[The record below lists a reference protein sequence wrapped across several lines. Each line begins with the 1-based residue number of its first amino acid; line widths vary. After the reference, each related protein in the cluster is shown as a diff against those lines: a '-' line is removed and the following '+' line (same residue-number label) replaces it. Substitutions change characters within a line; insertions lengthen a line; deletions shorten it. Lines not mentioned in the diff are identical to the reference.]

1 MAELSPTI
9 AVQLPTVTVLPHP
22 RGGFKV
28 RGSLGPRSFVAIVR
42 HIPGRVAYRYAEAG
56 EWKGKGWHAA
66 DDAGDVHRCLAD
78 LLLWV
83 ATPEVEGRM
92 MGLARRAF
100 PGDG

>member
-1 MAELSPTI
+1 
-9 AVQLPTVTVLPHP
+9 
-22 RGGFKV
+22 
-28 RGSLGPRSFVAIVR
+28 
-42 HIPGRVAYRYAEAG
+42 VAYRYAESR
-56 EWKGKGWHAA
+56 EWKGKGWHVA

-100 PGDG
+100 PGEG